1 MKKPVKKARKP
12 FYNYNKCRN
21 FLQNKYDYEERDY
34 AGKFKKGNANKDA
47 PYLDF
52 WHWVIENY
60 DINNGCY
67 ITFHK
72 DTLEEIEPAWIKEI
86 YSHYIEEFADES
98 GELVMWVEW

>member
-1 MKKPVKKARKP
+1 VNKPVKKVKKP
-12 FYNYNKCRN
+12 A
-21 FLQNKYDYEERDY
+21 YDYLECCHYLEKKYGYDERDY
-34 AGKFKKGNANKDA
+34 AGKHKKGAKEGT

-52 WHWVIENY
+52 WHWVMEHY
-60 DINNGCY
+60 DVGNGKY

-72 DTLEEIEPAWIKEI
+72 EGLDGMEPVWIKEI